1 MKMKNNGIDNNE
13 LKSIEDLEREG
24 YVPVYANGDKK
35 IVYFVKCFRRNAPK
49 IYRKPGIER

>member
-1 MKMKNNGIDNNE
+1 MKNNGIDNNE